1 METGFIKKIE
11 KCMVDNCPHCNRC
24 AAMVSEKNRIQTAEV
39 KNNSGLYNREAE
51 QYYFYFETNRA
62 S

>member
-11 KCMVDNCPHCNRC
+11 KCVVENCFRCSHCG
-24 AAMVSEKNRIQTAEV
+24 AMNSQESRTQVAEIKSNSE
-39 KNNSGLYNREAE
+39 LYNREAE
-51 QYYFYFETNRA
+51 QYYFYFQVNKA